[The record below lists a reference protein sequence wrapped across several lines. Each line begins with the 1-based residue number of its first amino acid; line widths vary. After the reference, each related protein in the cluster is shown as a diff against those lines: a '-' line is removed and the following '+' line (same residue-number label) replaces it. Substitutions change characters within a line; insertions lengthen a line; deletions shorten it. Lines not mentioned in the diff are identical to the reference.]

1 MSKKSTALLLIL
13 DGWGHRE
20 ATDSNAIANAATP
33 TWDSLWQQRPS
44 TLIDTSGQSVGLPA
58 GQMGN
63 SEVGHMNIGAGRIV
77 YQDFTRISRAIEDG
91 SFNENPAICAGNGP
105 APSMRTA
112 TVVQG
117 ARRLGNTG
125 FSVGGVPQPRCG
137 RRRIRCTENW
147 LGSVGTAPATAA
159 TRF

>member
-20 ATDSNAIANAATP
+20 ATDSNAIANAITP

-63 SEVGHMNIGAGRIV
+63 SEVGHMNLGAGRVV
-77 YQDFTRISRAIEDG
+77 YQSLTRIDKDIEDG
-91 SFNENPAICAGNGP
+91 GSMKIPCWFRPPSLPPAAK
-105 APSMRTA
+105 
-112 TVVQG
+112 
-117 ARRLGNTG
+117 
-125 FSVGGVPQPRCG
+125 PRCM
-137 RRRIRCTENW
+137 CW
-147 LGSVGTAPATAA
+147 D
-159 TRF
+159 